1 MTLEHIGQT
10 HRFLETVRSV
20 ANRKDSV
27 VFFQV
32 PNVDR
37 ILKEGAFW
45 DVYYEHCSYFS
56 AASLKHL
63 FTRTG
68 FAVQRIW
75 TGYDDQYLMIV
86 TRPAE
91 HGSNAPPGDADGV
104 AAIIRMSG
112 SFATTAARSVADPSS
127 QLGRCRATHSSL
139 GLRIESR
146 RVSDYAGGPRRDRA
160 RYRYQSLP
168 RRQIPSGY
176 RAKNSGASIS
186 AQLPSG

>member
-1 MTLEHIGQT
+1 MIRRPPRSTLFPYTTLFRSFVPARQRSDQDIRFVRKFFPGNTKEIAPDLLCCKMTLEHIGQT
-10 HRFLETVRSV
+10 HRFLSSVRSV

-27 VFFQV
+27 IFFQV
-32 PNVDR
+32 PDVGR

-86 TRPAE
+86 SSPAE
-91 HGSNAPPGDADGV
+91 YGSDATPGDADGI

-112 SFATTAARSVADPSS
+112 S
-127 QLGRCRATHSSL
+127 
-139 GLRIESR
+139 
-146 RVSDYAGGPRRDRA
+146 
-160 RYRYQSLP
+160 
-168 RRQIPSGY
+168 
-176 RAKNSGASIS
+176 
-186 AQLPSG
+186 